1 MVKAKE
7 KHFVE
12 SGHCVLLQLSWTC
25 CRENRILEKGNRR
38 QVKFLKCPYEV
49 ESWQHKKIINVFSYR
64 NVREEVLDIHAW
76 WLTMKIP
83 SFFPDGSWCFR
94 GIEGLMNALQESYT
108 SFPNF
113 PLMASTSRNS
123 LGKNRPPWGTRLFTP
138 CFVWTCWQSRT
149 GDRLL
154 CVRGWFLGTQTRG
167 LSRVKG
173 PQKPW

>member
-1 MVKAKE
+1 M
-7 KHFVE
+7 
-12 SGHCVLLQLSWTC
+12 QLSWTC

-64 NVREEVLDIHAW
+64 NVREEVLNIHAW

-94 GIEGLMNALQESYT
+94 GIERLMNALQESYT

-123 LGKNRPPWGTRLFTP
+123 LGKNRPPWGTRDDAGWQAHQGQGMASQQWTP
-138 CFVWTCWQSRT
+138 AAFSVKTTFHS
-149 GDRLL
+149 LL
-154 CVRGWFLGTQTRG
+154 CVNMLTE
-167 LSRVKG
+167 
-173 PQKPW
+173 